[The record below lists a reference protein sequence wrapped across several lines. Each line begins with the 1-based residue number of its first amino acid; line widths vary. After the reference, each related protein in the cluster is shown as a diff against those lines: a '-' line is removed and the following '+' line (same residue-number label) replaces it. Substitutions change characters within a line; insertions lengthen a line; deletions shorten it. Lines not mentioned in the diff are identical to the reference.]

1 MIKAANTELKQA
13 KEAPIKVTAKAVS
26 KVAAKANKPI
36 NAINTSHSSGTSV
49 VPTVTRKR
57 NATRESSN
65 VHNINSRGSVDERMD
80 MISDVYDEWKDLFDR
95 GLTTETFR
103 EYMRSASNAS
113 NNSSSNINS
122 SNSSRTA
129 VVPTVR
135 ESTNVHNAYSS
146 SNVNSSSSSSNAN
159 NRRTSSRLR
168 HTSRQEEEEED
179 EVPPQLLPK

>member
-95 GLTTETFR
+95 GLTTATFR
-103 EYMRSASNAS
+103 EYMRSARNAS
-113 NNSSSNINS
+113 NKSVAKNSNTS
-122 SNSSRTA
+122 
-129 VVPTVR
+129 
-135 ESTNVHNAYSS
+135 YSS
-146 SNVNSSSSSSNAN
+146 STPVVHTVTRRGNNVVMSIVVAVV
-159 NRRTSSRLR
+159 
-168 HTSRQEEEEED
+168 
-179 EVPPQLLPK
+179 VPPQYLL